1 MKVLRKILSFVFI
14 SALIYV
20 GLALGLAIF
29 GELDRPD
36 SGVAGLSFDE
46 LMVDESA
53 LPPLVPF
60 QARDGTALSY
70 RRYAAPSD
78 KILILVH
85 GSGWHSR
92 YFLPLA
98 EFIRSEGLAQV
109 YTPDLR
115 GHGPNPGT
123 RGDVDY
129 IDQLEDDLADLAA
142 VVRRENPGAMLIVGG
157 HSSGGGL
164 AVRFAGSRYGRQ
176 ADAFLLLSPYLTYD
190 APTMRRDAGGW
201 AHPHVPRMI
210 GLSMLNSLGV
220 HALDFLTSVEF
231 NMPERFRDG
240 TETLAYSHRLN
251 TAYAPRDYKKDLQSI
266 TQPLLVAVGT
276 ADESFIAERFEP
288 AISPYAKARF
298 ELLPGV
304 SHMGVVVGEDIRPLI
319 RDWLNGL
326 GHPQSG
332 LAEPGGP
339 VSADGRAARAQRRPS

>member
-29 GELDRPD
+29 GELDGPD
-36 SGVAGLSFDE
+36 PGVAGLSFDE
-46 LMVDESA
+46 LLVDESA
-53 LPPLVPF
+53 LPPLEPF
-60 QARDGTALSY
+60 QARDGAVLSY
-70 RRYAAPSD
+70 RRYSAPSD
-78 KILILVH
+78 KILILLH

-92 YFLPLA
+92 YLLPLA

-142 VVRRENPGAMLIVGG
+142 VARRENPEAMLIVGG

-164 AVRFAGSRYGRQ
+164 ALRFAGNRHGRQ

-190 APTMRRDAGGW
+190 APTMRQDAGGW

-210 GLSMLNSLGV
+210 GLSMLNALGI

-231 NMPERFRDG
+231 NLPERFRDG

-266 TQPLLVAVGT
+266 TQPILVAVGT

-304 SHMGVVVGEDIRPLI
+304 SHMGVVVGPDIRFVVK
-319 RDWLNGL
+319 DWLNGL
-326 GHPQSG
+326 GRPRSG
-332 LAEPGGP
+332 SVETGAP
-339 VSADGRAARAQRRPS
+339 VGSNERKARDQRRTS